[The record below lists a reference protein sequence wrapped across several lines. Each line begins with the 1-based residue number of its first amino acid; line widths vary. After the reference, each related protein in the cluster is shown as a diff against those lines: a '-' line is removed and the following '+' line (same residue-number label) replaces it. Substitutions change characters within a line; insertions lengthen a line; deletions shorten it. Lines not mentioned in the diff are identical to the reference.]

1 MPSRLVRILV
11 AIAALALPLTFGSGA
26 GALAATTRGGCP
38 QSSATCYFLD
48 ISMSGTGFGTYA
60 TIDGNSQFTGR
71 IVCHYGNETQTGVC
85 GWGYEVS
92 SPGGEYGV
100 VYKLTPDDGSEVC
113 DTNQCYGG
121 VVDDVLFITGNYGE
135 ARWRFE
141 LIDHVQIDVETK
153 GSGKGSVTSNPAG
166 ISCPDDCDDLFA
178 QLLPVKLTAKAASGS
193 VFAGW
198 SGACSGTNPVCT
210 ITTDFLVTATAT
222 FNKKATPPPPT
233 EPATEEPTDE
243 SPTTEPATAEPPTA
257 APTAELTAGPTA
269 APAVPSAAP
278 GPTVDPSTTGSGAG
292 GGNLPIVIVLAVVL
306 VALVA
311 GAVFAFRR
319 GGGVAGS

>member
-1 MPSRLVRILV
+1 MLRRWSVVRAAVLV
-11 AIAALALPLTFGSGA
+11 APIVVAILGLVPAPQKTA
-26 GALAATTRGGCP
+26 AATTRGGCP
-38 QSSATCYFLD
+38 QSSPTCYFFDL
-48 ISMSGTGFGTYA
+48 SMSGTGFGTYA
-60 TIDGNSQFTGR
+60 TIDENSQFSGR

-100 VYKLTPDDGSEVC
+100 VYKLTPDAGSQVC
-113 DTNQCYGG
+113 DTQHCYGG

-153 GSGKGSVTSNPAG
+153 GPGKGSVTSDPAG

-222 FNKKATPPPPT
+222 FNKKATPAPP
-233 EPATEEPTDE
+233 TEEPTDE
-243 SPTTEPATAEPPTA
+243 ATPTDEPPTAEPTA
-257 APTAELTAGPTA
+257 APTAEPTA
-269 APAVPSAAP
+269 APTEAPPVATAVP
-278 GPTVDPSTTGSGAG
+278 GPTADPSTTGSAG
-292 GGNLPIVIVLAVVL
+292 GGNLPIVIGLGVVL
-306 VALVA
+306 LVLVG
-311 GAVFAFRR
+311 GAAVAFRR
-319 GGGVAGS
+319 GGGVGGT